1 MYYFDTAKDP
11 RLLFSQKIIN
21 KLESIIRNIKLHR
34 SEREELL
41 DIIHRMKSTMKQII
55 YSYLPKE
62 ELIKSTMFK
71 EYHKILDELKKKF
84 QAIIKNLEEKELL
97 TARFIQFIL
106 WNLESLDHRIIS
118 LPDDLTSA
126 VDYKF
131 VKVLSAMKHPRAK
144 NLLITRATDGTRN
157 YEVVTND
164 LTVRSGDVLLFAVL
178 PPRDFFGIVS
188 QGMFLGGEKI
198 RRGTENV
205 VGNTT
210 SLSENEKRNLKSI
223 IIQFLKE

>member
-71 EYHKILDELKKKF
+71 EYRKILDELKKKF

-97 TARFIQFIL
+97 TARFIQFI
-106 WNLESLDHRIIS
+106 
-118 LPDDLTSA
+118 
-126 VDYKF
+126 
-131 VKVLSAMKHPRAK
+131 
-144 NLLITRATDGTRN
+144 
-157 YEVVTND
+157 
-164 LTVRSGDVLLFAVL
+164 
-178 PPRDFFGIVS
+178 
-188 QGMFLGGEKI
+188 
-198 RRGTENV
+198 
-205 VGNTT
+205 
-210 SLSENEKRNLKSI
+210 
-223 IIQFLKE
+223 